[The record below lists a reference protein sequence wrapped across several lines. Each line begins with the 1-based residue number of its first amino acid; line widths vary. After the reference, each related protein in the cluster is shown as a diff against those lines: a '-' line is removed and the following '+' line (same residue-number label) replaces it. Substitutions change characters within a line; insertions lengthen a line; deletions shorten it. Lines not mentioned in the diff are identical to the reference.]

1 MKLNDVKS
9 YKKYQIISF
18 GDITKEEVL
27 SFYEQGVIEGEIIKK
42 KEDIKVNSKINLYEI
57 DGNLFSIN
65 NHYLTKI
72 EVEEYNE

>member
-1 MKLNDVKS
+1 MKLKDIIS
-9 YKKYQIISF
+9 GKKYQIISF
-18 GDITKEEVL
+18 GDIRKEEVL

-42 KEDIKVNSKINLYEI
+42 KDDIKVNSKINLYEI

-65 NHYLTKI
+65 NHYLKII